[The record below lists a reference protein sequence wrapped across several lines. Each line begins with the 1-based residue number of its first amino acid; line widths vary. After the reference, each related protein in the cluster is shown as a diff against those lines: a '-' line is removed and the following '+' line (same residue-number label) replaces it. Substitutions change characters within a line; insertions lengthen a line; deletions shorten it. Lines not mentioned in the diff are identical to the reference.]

1 MALLFIFRSLSIVTH
16 RHRYDI
22 FEIPVLTILTQTFTF
37 TFLHAPCLHPK
48 ILHNHCF
55 QFLLGITV
63 VPREIEDNSYGKFQE
78 VNKVHYMVYVKL
90 VNMGEKPCSISP
102 EFVFRRN
109 LNVHFVALTIRSVE
123 TLSTSNFF
131 SFVLWTIPCRL
142 GGTL

>member
-1 MALLFIFRSLSIVTH
+1 
-16 RHRYDI
+16 
-22 FEIPVLTILTQTFTF
+22 
-37 TFLHAPCLHPK
+37 
-48 ILHNHCF
+48 
-55 QFLLGITV
+55 
-63 VPREIEDNSYGKFQE
+63 
-78 VNKVHYMVYVKL
+78 MVYVKL